1 MLVTFW
7 FGVMSFSE
15 DGLSAIATKIDTP
28 LMLESYTPDM
38 FMQSWGRS
46 SYARAMIE
54 LRADVELKDTI
65 MMAMPK
71 LVGKGSIVSDVVKN
85 LSNPRQA
92 TRGVPLVQSGKRKQ
106 AEVARQEVSYSN
118 PFDALNSIEN
128 DDELGEWG
136 GDSSSNGK
144 GVTSSSISS
153 TPIAER
159 IDKFKRKL
167 IEGNFFLGMMMGSH
181 YQSTIGLKRGSD
193 SGYSTNSLWEQCNDD
208 DYDPYDDDLYDSHD
222 MYDNLQAICDDLDIA
237 CRGKNVTH
245 LGFLERRWKELEKE
259 ALVKKFSFESDY
271 LQWSRKGKSEG
282 GDAFL

>member
-15 DGLSAIATKIDTP
+15 DGLSTIATKIDTP

-106 AEVARQEVSYSN
+106 AKVARQEVSYSN

-136 GDSSSNGK
+136 GF
-144 GVTSSSISS
+144 
-153 TPIAER
+153 
-159 IDKFKRKL
+159 KFEW
-167 IEGNFFLGMMMGSH
+167 EG
-181 YQSTIGLKRGSD
+181 GLKRGSD
-193 SGYSTNSLWEQCNDD
+193 SGYGTNNLWEQCNDD

-222 MYDNLQAICDDLDIA
+222 MYDNLQAIFDDLDIVVRA
-237 CRGKNVTH
+237 RKKN
-245 LGFLERRWKELEKE
+245 
-259 ALVKKFSFESDY
+259 KFILMFIESIVI
-271 LQWSRKGKSEG
+271 
-282 GDAFL
+282 